1 MIGTIIELKSKKDFN
16 SLDGLMYKDMDI
28 SIMPY
33 GDKSIEIR
41 IHRNNQTLTVFVI
54 TCGMTQRDLTAIL
67 QYISY
72 LFNIRII
79 YSLNFFKS
87 LAK

>member
-1 MIGTIIELKSKKDFN
+1 MTETIIELKSKEDFN
-16 SLDGLMYKDMDI
+16 LLGGLVYKNMDI
-28 SIMPY
+28 SVMPY
-33 GDKSIEIR
+33 GEKSSEIR

-54 TCGMTQRDLTAIL
+54 TCGMTQKDLTAIL

-72 LFNIRII
+72 LFEIRII
-79 YSLNFFKS
+79 YNLNFFKS

>member
-1 MIGTIIELKSKKDFN
+1 MIETIIKLESKRDFKL
-16 SLDGLMYKDMDI
+16 LDGLMYKDMDI
-28 SIMPY
+28 SVLPY
-33 GDKSIEIR
+33 GEKSTEIR

-54 TCGMTQRDLTAIL
+54 TCGMTQKDLTAIL

-72 LFNIRII
+72 LFEIRII